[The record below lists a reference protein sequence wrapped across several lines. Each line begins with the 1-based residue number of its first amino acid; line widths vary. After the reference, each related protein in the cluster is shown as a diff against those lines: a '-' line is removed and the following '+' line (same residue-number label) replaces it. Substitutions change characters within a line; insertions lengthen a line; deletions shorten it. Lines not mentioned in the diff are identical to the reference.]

1 MTLEMRLK
9 PGFVQLWAG
18 ILDLYPTS
26 VYFFVL
32 FVRWD
37 LYLSFK
43 KCVLEHA
50 LDVIYN
56 TARKHVFADGYWY
69 GNKCLNVY
77 FKRISFAFEFNY
89 HMVYNNH
96 WTWINICPHLVDQ
109 DILVTFA

>member
-1 MTLEMRLK
+1 MRLK

-50 LDVIYN
+50 FDVIYN
-56 TARKHVFADGYWY
+56 AAR
-69 GNKCLNVY
+69 
-77 FKRISFAFEFNY
+77 
-89 HMVYNNH
+89 
-96 WTWINICPHLVDQ
+96 
-109 DILVTFA
+109 